1 MEAAKA
7 LLAKNYPKTSKIK
20 GSTSASATPTSLS
33 ILKSKPPKDPIK
45 LAKFKAV
52 ELIKMRHK
60 ASPGDPKDKN
70 IAVGLDRRVHLFVSN
85 EAGGAEGGQPV
96 LLWFRKAS
104 LVINLN

>member
-1 MEAAKA
+1 M
-7 LLAKNYPKTSKIK
+7 
-20 GSTSASATPTSLS
+20 
-33 ILKSKPPKDPIK
+33 
-45 LAKFKAV
+45 
-52 ELIKMRHK
+52 KMRHK

-85 EAGGAEGGQPV
+85 ETGGAEGGQPV